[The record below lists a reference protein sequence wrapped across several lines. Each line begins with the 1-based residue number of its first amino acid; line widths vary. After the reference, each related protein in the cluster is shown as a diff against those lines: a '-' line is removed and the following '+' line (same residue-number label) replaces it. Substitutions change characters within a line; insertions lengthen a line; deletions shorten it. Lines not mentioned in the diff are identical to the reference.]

1 MKISLLGHGK
11 TTLAL
16 ARFFKKNHNE
26 VKFFDDKFSSFHK
39 DREGFLCY
47 PSKDFN
53 PNDSQLEVVS
63 PGISF
68 THPLVIKAKHL
79 VSEYDYIDSLFDSVF
94 TPTIISISGTNGKT
108 TTTEMLTMLL
118 EDFKAVSGGN
128 IGTPLIELF
137 EKQSPLWVLETSSFS
152 LHYTNKAYPLIYL
165 LINVEADHLTWH
177 CNFENYLNA
186 KLKVLTLMPK
196 TSLAILPL
204 KFKEHPII
212 QNSQAQKI
220 FFDKSE
226 EILER
231 LKIPSKALFFKEAF
245 LLDAALALLIYEQF
259 LKIKNLKWQDYRE
272 NALKRLN
279 VFKIGS
285 HKMEEFRDKEGR
297 LWVDDSKAT
306 NIDATLQALKT
317 FKNQKIHLILGGD
330 IKGVNLTPLFEEFKN
345 HEVSLYAIGSSAFI
359 IQALALEFNIS
370 CQVCLKLEKAV
381 QEIKSVLS
389 QNEIAL
395 LSPSAAS
402 LDQFS
407 SYKERGEK
415 FKAFVL
421 KD

>member
-1 MKISLLGHGK
+1 MKISLFGHGK

-16 ARFFKKNHNE
+16 AHFLKKNHNE
-26 VKFFDDKFSSFHK
+26 VGFFDDRFTSSFK
-39 DREGFLCY
+39 DSEGFLCY
-47 PSKDFN
+47 PSKDFD
-53 PNDSQLEVVS
+53 PNDSQLEIVS

-68 THPLVIKAKHL
+68 THPLAIKAKHL
-79 VSEYDYIDSLFDSVF
+79 VSEYDYIDSLFDSSF
-94 TPTIISISGTNGKT
+94 TPTTISISGTNGKT

-118 EDFKAVSGGN
+118 EDFNAVSGGN

-137 EKQSPLWVLETSSFS
+137 EKRSPLWVLETSSFS

-204 KFKEHPII
+204 KFKEHSIV
-212 QNSQAQKI
+212 QNSQVQKI
-220 FFDKSE
+220 FFNKSE
-226 EILER
+226 EILEN
-231 LKIPSKALFFKEAF
+231 LEIPPNALSFKGAF
-245 LLDAALALLIYEQF
+245 LLDAALALLVYEQF
-259 LKIKNLKWQDYRE
+259 LKINRLKWQDYKE

-279 VFKIGS
+279 AFKIGS
-285 HKMEEFRDKEGR
+285 HKMEEFRDKKGR

-317 FKNQKIHLILGGD
+317 FEHQKIHLILGGD
-330 IKGVNLTPLFEEFKN
+330 IKGVNLTPLFEELK
-345 HEVSLYAIGSSAFI
+345 HYAISLYAIGSSASV
-359 IQALALEFNIS
+359 IQALAQEFNLV
-370 CQVCLKLEKAV
+370 CKVCLELEKAV
-381 QEIKSVLS
+381 GEIKSVLLH
-389 QNEIAL
+389 NEVAL

-421 KD
+421 GD

>member
-1 MKISLLGHGK
+1 MKISLFGHGK

-16 ARFFKKNHNE
+16 ARFLKKNHNE
-26 VKFFDDKFSSFHK
+26 VGFFDDRFTSSFK
-39 DREGFLCY
+39 DKEGFLCY
-47 PSKDFN
+47 PSKDFD
-53 PNDSQLEVVS
+53 PNDSQLEIVS

-68 THPLVIKAKHL
+68 THPLVIKAKYL
-79 VSEYDYIDSLFDSVF
+79 VSEYDYIDSLFDSSF
-94 TPTIISISGTNGKT
+94 TPTTISISGTNGKT

-137 EKQSPLWVLETSSFS
+137 EKRSPLWVLETSSFS

-204 KFKEHPII
+204 KFKEHPIV
-212 QNSQAQKI
+212 QNSQVQKI
-220 FFDKSE
+220 FFDQNE
-226 EILER
+226 EILEN
-231 LKIPSKALFFKEAF
+231 LEIPSNALSFKGAF
-245 LLDAALALLIYEQF
+245 LLDATLALLAYEQF
-259 LKIKNLKWQDYRE
+259 LKINRLKWQDHKE

-279 VFKIGS
+279 AFKIGS
-285 HKMEEFRDKEGR
+285 HKMEEFRDKKGR

-317 FKNQKIHLILGGD
+317 FKHQKIHLILGGD
-330 IKGVNLTPLFEEFKN
+330 IKGVNLTPLFEELK
-345 HEVSLYAIGSSAFI
+345 HYAISLYAIGSSAFV
-359 IQALALEFNIS
+359 IQALAQEFDLV
-370 CQVCLKLEKAV
+370 CKVCLELEKAV
-381 QEIKSVLS
+381 QEIKSVLLH
-389 QNEIAL
+389 NEVAL

-421 KD
+421 GD

>member
-1 MKISLLGHGK
+1 MKISLFGHGK

-16 ARFFKKNHNE
+16 ARFLKKNHNE
-26 VKFFDDKFSSFHK
+26 VGFFDDRFTSFFK
-39 DREGFLCY
+39 DKEGFLCY
-47 PSKDFN
+47 SSKDFD
-53 PNDSQLEVVS
+53 PNDSQLEIVS

-79 VSEYDYIDSLFDSVF
+79 VSEYDYIDSLLDSSF
-94 TPTIISISGTNGKT
+94 TPTTISISGTNGKT

-137 EKQSPLWVLETSSFS
+137 EKRSPLWVLETSSFS

-204 KFKEHPII
+204 KFKEHSIV

-226 EILER
+226 EILEN
-231 LKIPSKALFFKEAF
+231 LEIPSNALSFKGAF
-245 LLDAALALLIYEQF
+245 LLDAVLALLVYEQF
-259 LKIKNLKWQDYRE
+259 LKINRLKWQDYKE

-279 VFKIGS
+279 AFKIGS
-285 HKMEEFRDKEGR
+285 HKMEEFRDKKGR

-330 IKGVNLTPLFEEFKN
+330 IKGVNLTPLFEELK
-345 HEVSLYAIGSSAFI
+345 HYAISLYAIGSSAFV
-359 IQALALEFNIS
+359 IQALAQEFNLV
-370 CQVCLKLEKAV
+370 CKVCLELEKAV
-381 QEIKSVLS
+381 QEIKSVLLH
-389 QNEIAL
+389 NEVAL

>member
-1 MKISLLGHGK
+1 MKSILLFMIFVVCQLEGK
-11 TTLAL
+11 
-16 ARFFKKNHNE
+16 
-26 VKFFDDKFSSFHK
+26 KFSQDNFKVDYNYYLRKQDLHIIKTQNDLSNAWYLPPQKAPKEHSWVNFAKKYLNMMDYLGTYFLPFYHSFTPIFQWYH
-39 DREGFLCY
+39 
-47 PSKDFN
+47 PNIN
-53 PNDSQLEVVS
+53 PYQRNEFKFQ
-63 PGISF
+63 ISF
-68 THPLVIKAKHL
+68 RVP
-79 VSEYDYIDSLFDSVF
+79 VF
-94 TPTIISISGTNGKT
+94 RHILWTKGTLYLAYTQTNWFQIYN
-108 TTTEMLTMLL
+108 
-118 EDFKAVSGGN
+118 D
-128 IGTPLIELF
+128 P
-137 EKQSPLWVLETSSFS
+137 QSAPMRMINFMPE
-152 LHYTNKAYPLIYL
+152 LIYVYP
-165 LINVEADHLTWH
+165 I
-177 CNFENYLNA
+177 
-186 KLKVLTLMPK
+186 
-196 TSLAILPL
+196 
-204 KFKEHPII
+204 KFKEHSSV

-226 EILER
+226 EVLER
-231 LKIPSKALFFKEAF
+231 LKIPSNALFFKGAF
-245 LLDAALALLIYEQF
+245 LLDAALALLVYEQF

-279 VFKIGS
+279 AFKIGS
-285 HKMEEFRDKEGR
+285 HKMEEFRDKQGR

-345 HEVSLYAIGSSAFI
+345 HEISLYAIGSSAFI
-359 IQALALEFNIS
+359 IQSLALEFNVS
-370 CQVCLKLEKAV
+370 CQVCLELEKAV

-407 SYKERGEK
+407 SYKERGER